1 MRYFGEKSLSSWMNP
16 ILQTAWV
23 LVLVSALGLSVLLAI
38 ALFPTPLSHTCLATI
53 SESIRLSRADDP
65 EWNEFLALPALTRVV
80 VFPYLALLT
89 VLMLLILRKA
99 RELFANFARDAI
111 FRQENVALI
120 GNTSKLL
127 IAFSLFSLN
136 FAALLVSLVLLVVG
150 EILRNGT
157 TLQDEQDLT
166 V

>member
-23 LVLVSALGLSVLLAI
+23 LVLVSALGLSVLLGLAM
-38 ALFPTPLSHTCLATI
+38 FPTPLSHTCLATV
-53 SESIRLSRADDP
+53 SESIRLSGANDP

-99 RELFANFARDAI
+99 RALFANFARDAI

-127 IAFSLFSLN
+127 IAFSLFSFN